1 MAMRKSLKN
10 LIQSSIVLQYCLP
23 HKVANK
29 HISCSCISTGEDY
42 CLLQNGPNIDVAN
55 IIYNG
60 IVDYAYSDNE
70 IDLTQLDKLQTRA
83 LLSKLKFDPNA
94 ANSIQLGYGFQGEVM
109 LHLLLSHFFHAEKAL
124 ARGYLYSA
132 LENAETKGYDSYLM
146 IEKNETIFLL
156 FGEAKFYLDGY
167 KKSLDSIFHNINTA
181 LSDSYLN
188 RNFIAMEN
196 HYEHI
201 DPKSRIQ
208 QIIDQWRADPLINMA
223 QEASRH
229 KMHLVYPMLVIF
241 DNKMTVYDDLIM
253 GIISYIQTEYSGVQ
267 PTLSIPHTIFFL
279 FFHVNNSRTIKT
291 KVLEWINH
299 KQQLMP

>member
-1 MAMRKSLKN
+1 MFTSKWD
-10 LIQSSIVLQYCLP
+10 QY
-23 HKVANK
+23 
-29 HISCSCISTGEDY
+29 I
-42 CLLQNGPNIDVAN
+42 AN

-60 IVDYAYSDNE
+60 IVEYAYSDNE
-70 IDLTQLDKLQTRA
+70 IDLTQLDKLQIRA
-83 LLSKLKFDPNA
+83 LLSKLKFDPSA
-94 ANSIQLGYGFQGEVM
+94 SESIQLGYGFQGEVM

-146 IEKNETIFLL
+146 VEDNQTIFLL

-167 KKSLDSIFHNINTA
+167 KKSLDSIFDNINKT
-181 LSDSYLN
+181 LSDSYFN

-201 DPKSRIQ
+201 EPKSRIR

-223 QEASRH
+223 KEASRH
-229 KMHLVYPMLVIF
+229 NMHLVYPMLVIF
-241 DNKMTVYDDLIM
+241 DDKMTVYDDLIM
-253 GIISYIQTEYSGVQ
+253 GIISYIQTKYSAVQ
-267 PTLSIPHTIFFL
+267 PTLTIPYTIFFL
-279 FFHVNNSRTIKT
+279 FFHVDNSRIIKT
-291 KVLEWINH
+291 QVLQWINQ